1 MTDRE
6 LLRYLSDDC
15 WVRAWGSTR
24 YADDISVVAWWELLQ
39 GWLVRRVEHNLLSSG
54 AGGCP
59 CVDEGVYYGGP
70 QAMTVV
76 VTNEID
82 EVGLRLAAMET
93 AAWLVLNFG
102 VYLWSAPSMEKLSA
116 SPGGPAVLWG
126 HLQDRLGTG
135 YRLPR

>member
-54 AGGCP
+54 AGDVHALMKECTM
-59 CVDEGVYYGGP
+59 E
-70 QAMTVV
+70 VV

-93 AAWLVLNFG
+93 AAWLVLNCG